1 MKSPLKEKEN
11 SFSISEKME
20 IKEEKKEE
28 KKGGIP
34 ALPVAKT
41 KKYKTVKCND
51 EMSFEECE
59 LTILRSVVDLGTEQ
73 EGQNLV
79 QNPDIQKMIRLL
91 EEWLRE
97 KGNMCYGGTA
107 LNAVLPKNAQ
117 FYNRDVEIPDYD
129 FFSPN
134 ALQDAIELSQYYYR
148 AGFEMVEAKSGV
160 HHGTFKVYVNFIPLA
175 DITQME
181 PVLYKNMKEDSITI
195 GGIRYAPIH
204 FLRLACFTELSRP
217 KGDIS
222 RWEKVFKRL
231 TLLNQYYPL
240 KSSIPCELVEFQRPM
255 TPSSVS
261 KASKRGKTPEE
272 KEEEFETTQKNIY
285 EWTRDALIEQGAVF
299 FGGYATSMYA
309 KHMSA
314 KEREWVKQIPD
325 FDVLCVEAGECAQ
338 KVAEDLRVKGVM
350 DVSIQEH
357 EAIGEIVP
365 RHYQIMVFGKETI
378 CFVFEPIA
386 CHSYNQILSSGKKVN
401 VATID
406 TMLSL
411 YLAFLYTGKPY
422 FYKERILCM
431 AQYLFEVEQA
441 NRLEQKGVLRRFT
454 MECVGKQESLI
465 DIREKKARKFRELK
479 KGTAEY
485 NEWFLR
491 YNPASDKEPLW
502 EKKTDIIGNKKG
514 EVGKKGEKKREKRA
528 IEWNGNNTRKQD
540 KKPVNKKH
548 YKTRRHRKSS
558 SQHPVYFY

>member
-1 MKSPLKEKEN
+1 MKKPSEEKDDSSLKEK
-11 SFSISEKME
+11 I
-20 IKEEKKEE
+20 EEKKEE
-28 KKGGIP
+28 DISDP
-34 ALPVAKT
+34 PITKT

-59 LTILRSVVDLGTEQ
+59 LTLLRSVVDLGTEQ
-73 EGQNLV
+73 EGKNLV
-79 QNPDIQKMIRLL
+79 QNPDIQRMIQLL

-107 LNAVLPKNAQ
+107 LNAVLPKNVQ

-129 FFSPN
+129 FFSPH
-134 ALQDAIELSQYYYR
+134 ALQDAIELSQYYRR
-148 AGFEMVEAKSGV
+148 AGFEMIEAKSGV
-160 HHGTFKVYVNFIPLA
+160 HHGTYKVYVNFIPLA
-175 DITQME
+175 DITQLE
-181 PVLYKNMKEDSITI
+181 PVLYKNMKEDSIAI
-195 GGIRYAPIH
+195 GGISYAPIH

-217 KGDIS
+217 KGDVS

-255 TPSSVS
+255 TPSAVS
-261 KASKRGKTPEE
+261 KASKKRKSAEE

-285 EWTRDALIEQGAVF
+285 EWTRDVLIEQGAVF

-314 KEREWVKQIPD
+314 KERAWVKQIPD
-325 FDVLCVEAGECAQ
+325 FDVLCVNAEECAQ
-338 KVAEDLRVKGVM
+338 KVAEDLKAKGV
-350 DVSIQEH
+350 VGVFIQEN

-386 CHSYNQILSSGKKVN
+386 CHSYNQITSGGKKIN
-401 VATID
+401 IATVD

-411 YLAFLYTGKPY
+411 YLAFIYTGKPY

-441 NRLEQKGVLRRFT
+441 NRLEQKGVLKRFT
-454 MECVGKQESLI
+454 MDCVGKQESLI
-465 DIREKKARKFRELK
+465 DIREEKARKFRELK
-479 KGTAEY
+479 KGTVEY
-485 NEWFLR
+485 NEWFLK
-491 YNPASDKEPLW
+491 YNPATDKEPLLKKEE
-502 EKKTDIIGNKKG
+502 EKK
-514 EVGKKGEKKREKRA
+514 EEKRA
-528 IEWNGNNTRKQD
+528 IEFNGRKSKKYH
-540 KKPVNKKH
+540 KKPAYKKQ
-548 YKTRRHRKSS
+548 YKTRRHRKSTRS
-558 SQHPVYFY
+558 VYFY

>member
-1 MKSPLKEKEN
+1 MKKTSKEN
-11 SFSISEKME
+11 NHYS
-20 IKEEKKEE
+20 E
-28 KKGGIP
+28 KKG
-34 ALPVAKT
+34 

-51 EMSFEECE
+51 EMSFEDCE
-59 LTILRSVVDLGTEQ
+59 LTLLRSVVDLGTEQ

-79 QNPDIQKMIRLL
+79 KNPDIQKMINIL

-97 KGNMCYGGTA
+97 RGNMCYGGTA

-129 FFSPN
+129 FFSPH
-134 ALQDAIELSQYYYR
+134 ALQDAIELSQHYHR
-148 AGFEMVEAKSGV
+148 AGFGMIEAKSGV

-175 DITQME
+175 DITQLE

-195 GGIRYAPIH
+195 GGISYAPIH

-217 KGDIS
+217 KGDVS

-240 KSSIPCELVEFQRPM
+240 KSSLPCELVEFQRPM

-261 KASKRGKTPEE
+261 KASKSKKSVEE

-285 EWTRDALIEQGAVF
+285 QWALDSLIAQDAVF

-309 KHMSA
+309 KHMSV

-325 FDVLCVEAGECAQ
+325 FDVLCVNAGECAR
-338 KVAEDLRVKGVM
+338 KVAEDLKAKGV
-350 DVSIQEH
+350 VGISIQEH

-365 RHYQIMVFGKETI
+365 RHYQLFVFEKETI
-378 CFVFEPIA
+378 GFIFEPIA
-386 CHSYNQILSSGKKVN
+386 CHSYNQITSGGKKVN
-401 VATID
+401 IATVD

-454 MECVGKQESLI
+454 MECVGKQEGLI
-465 DIREKKARKFRELK
+465 DMREEKARKFRELK
-479 KGTAEY
+479 KGTVEY
-485 NEWFLR
+485 NEWFLK
-491 YNPASDKEPLW
+491 YNPATDKEPVWNSVLDK
-502 EKKTDIIGNKKG
+502 EADKG
-514 EVGKKGEKKREKRA
+514 ADKGADKRADKEADKGADKRADKGAVDLKGKKSQKQYKKQA
-528 IEWNGNNTRKQD
+528 VY
-540 KKPVNKKH
+540 KKYN
-548 YKTRRHRKSS
+548 KTRRQRKSS
-558 SQHPVYFY
+558 SVYFY

>member
-1 MKSPLKEKEN
+1 MKVSSRKKMRKQPAISDSDIEKINMKNPIALEEHEQENEQKQEQKTELKNK
-11 SFSISEKME
+11 
-20 IKEEKKEE
+20 
-28 KKGGIP
+28 P
-34 ALPVAKT
+34 KT
-41 KKYKTVKCND
+41 KKYKPVKCND

-59 LTILRSVVDLGTEQ
+59 LTILRSIVDLGTEQ
-73 EGQNLV
+73 EGQYLV

-129 FFSPN
+129 FFSPH
-134 ALQDAIELSQYYYR
+134 ALQDAIELSQYYQR

-175 DITQME
+175 DITQLE
-181 PVLYKNMKEDSITI
+181 PVLYKNMKDDSITI
-195 GGIRYAPIH
+195 RGISYAPIH

-217 KGDIS
+217 KGDVS

-255 TPSSVS
+255 TPSSILS
-261 KASKRGKTPEE
+261 FQRGKSVEK
-272 KEEEFETTQKNIY
+272 KEEEFETTQKQIY
-285 EWTRDALIEQGAVF
+285 EWTRDALISQDVVF

-314 KEREWVKQIPD
+314 KERAWVKQIPD
-325 FDVLCVEAGECAQ
+325 FDVLCVGAGECAQ
-338 KVAEDLRVKGVM
+338 KVADDLKSKGVM
-350 DVSIQEH
+350 GVLVQEH

-365 RHYQIMVFGKETI
+365 RHYQIIVYGKETI

-386 CHSYNQILSSGKKVN
+386 CHSYNQISSGGKKVN
-401 VATID
+401 IATVD

-431 AQYLFEVEQA
+431 AQYLFDVEQA
-441 NRLEQKGVLRRFT
+441 NRLEQKGVLKRFT

-465 DIREKKARKFRELK
+465 DMRELKARKFRELK
-479 KGTAEY
+479 KGTIEY
-485 NEWFLR
+485 NEWFLK
-491 YNPASDKEPLW
+491 YNPAVDKEPIW
-502 EKKTDIIGNKKG
+502 KRKVEGKIEGKW
-514 EVGKKGEKKREKRA
+514 GKKEEKTYK
-528 IEWNGNNTRKQD
+528 
-540 KKPVNKKH
+540 KKPVLVKH
-548 YKTRRHRKSS
+548 RYTRRIKHRNLK
-558 SQHPVYFY
+558 PVYFY